1 MSIALITGGSGH
13 VGANLVRE
21 LTAQDY
27 KVRCIDFDGDHRAFE
42 GYDVELITGSVT
54 DIDTLDKAFEG
65 VDVVFHTAAIIS
77 LERKNKSLI
86 RSVNVEGTKNVCKM
100 SLKHSIRKLIHF
112 SSVDAFIR
120 EPLEDPLL
128 EDRSLV
134 VDQNA
139 VPYDLSKAD
148 AQRIVLE
155 YAQNGLDASIIHPT
169 SIVGPNDFKPG
180 IPMQALVDMANGKR
194 KLMPNWGYNFID
206 VRDLCDAAISAVD
219 NGKSGQNYLV
229 GGEYNLYLYIAELIG
244 KQLEKK
250 VVFGTLPDFVTYLG
264 IPFEYAKS
272 LVTKQPRVITL
283 DSIHTAQTGN
293 KVIPSKLAKEEL
305 NHNPRPFEET
315 IFDTIDFFQKRGLI
329 TK

>member
-155 YAQNGLDASIIHPT
+155 YCNKGLDASIIHP
-169 SIVGPNDFKPG
+169 SGIFGPNDFKPSLFG
-180 IPMQALVDMANGKR
+180 QEFIKIANSKR
-194 KLMPNWGYNFID
+194 PFSINVGYDYVD
-206 VRDLCDAAISAVD
+206 VRDLSKTAVNCISKGV
-219 NGKSGQNYLV
+219 SGQNYIV
-229 GGEYNLYLYIAELIG
+229 GGNYMDFVYMADVMSQELGRKLIR
-244 KQLEKK
+244 
-250 VVFGTLPDFVTYLG
+250 GTLPFASIYL
-264 IPFEYAKS
+264 S
-272 LVTKQPRVITL
+272 LPMYYLLSFITKTPRAITL
-283 DSIHTAQTGN
+283 DSIHTIKVQN
-293 KVIPSKLAKEEL
+293 KNIPSQLSKDQLG
-305 NHNPRPFEET
+305 HSPRSIEET
-315 IFDTIDFFQKRGLI
+315 ITDTLKFFNDVGAI
-329 TK
+329 A

>member
-155 YAQNGLDASIIHPT
+155 YCDKGLDASIIHP
-169 SIVGPNDFKPG
+169 SGIFGPNDFKPSLFG
-180 IPMQALVDMANGKR
+180 QEFIKIANSKR
-194 KLMPNWGYNFID
+194 PFSINVGYDYVD
-206 VRDLCDAAISAVD
+206 VRDLSKTAVNCISKGV
-219 NGKSGQNYLV
+219 SGQNYIV
-229 GGEYNLYLYIAELIG
+229 GGNYMDFVYMADIMSQELGRKLIR
-244 KQLEKK
+244 
-250 VVFGTLPDFVTYLG
+250 GTLPFVSIYL
-264 IPFEYAKS
+264 S
-272 LVTKQPRVITL
+272 LPMYYL
-283 DSIHTAQTGN
+283 LSFSH
-293 KVIPSKLAKEEL
+293 
-305 NHNPRPFEET
+305 
-315 IFDTIDFFQKRGLI
+315 
-329 TK
+329 

>member
-155 YAQNGLDASIIHPT
+155 YCDKGLDASIIHP
-169 SIVGPNDFKPG
+169 SGIFGPNDFKPSLFG
-180 IPMQALVDMANGKR
+180 QEFIKIANSKR
-194 KLMPNWGYNFID
+194 PFSINVGYDYVD
-206 VRDLCDAAISAVD
+206 VRDLSKTAVNCISKGV
-219 NGKSGQNYLV
+219 SGQNYIV
-229 GGEYNLYLYIAELIG
+229 GGNYMDFVYMADVMSQELGRKLIR
-244 KQLEKK
+244 
-250 VVFGTLPDFVTYLG
+250 GTLPFVSIYL
-264 IPFEYAKS
+264 S
-272 LVTKQPRVITL
+272 LPMYYLLSFITKTPRAITL
-283 DSIHTAQTGN
+283 DSIHTIKVQN
-293 KVIPSKLAKEEL
+293 KNIPSQLSKDQLD
-305 NHNPRPFEET
+305 HTPRPIEET
-315 IFDTIDFFQKRGLI
+315 ITDTLKFFNDVGAI
-329 TK
+329 A